1 MVKRGWK
8 QMLARD
14 IMTRDVVTVKPD
26 EEIEK
31 VAQLLVENK
40 ISGIPVVDDDQH
52 RVGIITEKD
61 LIVRAGELK
70 VPFYITLFDSI
81 IFLENPIR
89 FSNSLKQYTASKVGD
104 AMTKEVWAVKE
115 DEEVSKVVEIMQKKN
130 INRVPVVR
138 NGKLVGI
145 ISRNDVLKVLV

>member
-1 MVKRGWK
+1 
-8 QMLARD
+8 MLARD

-52 RVGIITEKD
+52 IVGIITEKD

>member
-1 MVKRGWK
+1 
-8 QMLARD
+8 MLARD

-52 RVGIITEKD
+52 IVGIITEKD

-89 FSNSLKQYTASKVGD
+89 FSNSLKQYTASKVRD

-115 DEEVSKVVEIMQKKN
+115 DEEVSRVVEIMQKKN